1 MAALHRTL
9 LAVSV
14 LAACA
19 CSATAFHLPLSGGL
33 PVLRGARPQH
43 GVSTARV
50 SRGRMGGLRMS
61 AKPGDVKMSREERM
75 ATGAVTNDYNKAL
88 ALLPIT
94 QAWFLIQSAFCM
106 RRSMV
111 GSR

>member
-14 LAACA
+14 FAACTY
-19 CSATAFHLPLSGGL
+19 SATAFQLPLSGGF

-43 GVSTARV
+43 GVSTTRV

-61 AKPGDVKMSREERM
+61 AKPGDVKMSRSERM

-88 ALLPIT
+88 SRLPIT
-94 QAWFLIQSAFCM
+94 LAWFLMQSAFCI
-106 RRSMV
+106 RRTMA